1 MSKKFLGEKT
11 PKEIQDRILDIL
23 FTWTDK
29 YSELGK
35 IKEAYTML
43 RSQGI
48 LHEPQKN
55 VITKSSKKSTDS
67 TLKLMESEKFKRLLQ
82 SKNQKDIEAANLM
95 IQNMVRDNDRR
106 SQIQNR
112 RLMDLQSANENSILL
127 KQMLDEH
134 DPSETSEDMLST
146 LQEIYNHCVKLR
158 PTVARLAEE
167 AYDSEL
173 FTTKIQETSEAINT
187 AIELYTAIVINKS
200 IVPTKKTPQK
210 DAVKSTNLLD
220 VAEVVEQVKIEQTGN
235 LSELNDIFSSPQS
248 SGSSSQIQHD
258 SILLTPHV
266 MQPQTNTANNNIDIM
281 ALINKHKQNNDDLL
295 KNFNAASSIQ
305 NTTPVI
311 SNNKNHGSEK
321 SKPLSELDSIISGM
335 KTKLLVADGEIERFE
350 RKDSE
355 DDVENLI
362 SGDEVILKLVEAPP
376 KVEEIVIQSEA
387 KIALKDINLDMADI
401 QPSEI
406 EAPRTIFDEKKGLKI
421 LVNFAQG
428 HPAKDVVVLVV
439 TVINQ
444 GPISID
450 NFQFEA
456 CVAKPCR
463 LRVLDASN
471 NKLPAVKPFKPPTE
485 TIDQVLL
492 LLNPTQKP
500 INMVAILT
508 YNLQDDP
515 DPYKESIEVKDI
527 PYDS

>member
-1 MSKKFLGEKT
+1 
-11 PKEIQDRILDIL
+11 
-23 FTWTDK
+23 
-29 YSELGK
+29 
-35 IKEAYTML
+35 ML

-134 DPSETSEDMLST
+134 DPNQTSEDMLST

-167 AYDSEL
+167 VYDSEL
-173 FTTKIQETSEAINT
+173 FSTKIQETSEAINT

-200 IVPTKKTPQK
+200 VVLTKRPQK
-210 DAVKSTNLLD
+210 DTVKFANLLD
-220 VAEVVEQVKIEQTGN
+220 VTEVVEQVRVEQAGN
-235 LSELNDIFSSPQS
+235 LSVLNDIFSSSQTS
-248 SGSSSQIQHD
+248 STSSSQQIQHD
-258 SILLTPHV
+258 SILLTPQV
-266 MQPQTNTANNNIDIM
+266 MPQCTSSSSANIDIM

-295 KNFNAASSIQ
+295 KNFNATTSVT
-305 NTTPVI
+305 NT
-311 SNNKNHGSEK
+311 NNTKIHGSEK
-321 SKPLSELDSIISGM
+321 PKPLSELDSIISGM
-335 KTKLLVADGEIERFE
+335 KTKLLVVDDGEIESVQ

-362 SGDEVILKLVEAPP
+362 SGDDVILKLSEPP
-376 KVEEIVIQSEA
+376 KVEELVVQSEH
-387 KIALKDINLDMADI
+387 KIALKDINLDLQDI
-401 QPSEI
+401 LPSEV
-406 EAPRTIFDEKKGLKI
+406 EPTRTIFDEKKGLKI

-428 HPAKDVVVLVV
+428 HPAKDVIVLVV

-444 GPISID
+444 GPIAIN

-456 CVAKPCR
+456 SVVKPCR
-463 LRVLDASN
+463 LRVLDASDT
-471 NKLPAVKPFKPPTE
+471 KLPGVKPFKPPTE
-485 TIDQVLL
+485 TIDQVIL

-527 PYDS
+527 PFDS